1 MIPRLPEIWK
11 QTRDLPPNK
20 KELVDR
26 LFVELERVNQK
37 LQNGGNDY
45 TFSFNTGN
53 QPYLPGFNANA
64 RIQ

>member
-1 MIPRLPEIWK
+1 MTPRLPEIWK
-11 QTRDLPPNK
+11 QTRDLPPTK

-37 LQNGGNDY
+37 LRQGENNY
-45 TFSFNTGN
+45 TYSFNTGN

-64 RIQ
+64 CIQ